1 MWLNALAEDLI
12 KCQGNTEKAEPMV
25 PKKGAMTGEGI
36 REEVTFCC
44 IMQTK

>member
-1 MWLNALAEDLI
+1 MWLSAFIEVLI
-12 KCQGNTEKAEPMV
+12 KCQGNTERAELMI
-25 PKKGAMTGEGI
+25 PKKGAMAGEGI